1 LKGFELTGFKG
12 IVQVLSNYRRFM
24 AFELPKLPYATNAL
38 EPVVD
43 TETMEIHHG
52 RHHAAYVTN
61 LNKALEGQPTFAALK
76 LEELLA
82 KLSEVPEAIRVAV
95 RNNGGGHANHSMF
108 WEIMTPNKGTKPS
121 SELASAIT
129 AAFGSMDDFKTK
141 FNDAGVKQFGSG
153 WVFLIKSKSGAL
165 EVVSKP
171 NQDTPL
177 MEGITP
183 IMGNDVWEHAYY
195 LKHKNKRPDYL
206 AGWWEVVNWDAV
218 SARFAS
224 LK

>member
-1 LKGFELTGFKG
+1 MT
-12 IVQVLSNYRRFM
+12 
-24 AFELPKLPYATNAL
+24 FELPKLPYATNAL

-52 RHHAAYVTN
+52 KHHAAYVTN
-61 LNKALEGQPTFAALK
+61 LNKALESHPTFAALK
-76 LEELLA
+76 IEELLT
-82 KLSEVPEAIRVAV
+82 KLSEVPEAVRGAV

-121 SELASAIT
+121 AELAAAIT
-129 AAFGSMDDFKTK
+129 ASFGSMDEFKTK
-141 FNDAGVKQFGSG
+141 FNEAGVKQFGSG
-153 WVFLIKSKSGAL
+153 WVFLTKGKSGSL
-165 EVVSKP
+165 EITGRP

-177 MEGITP
+177 MEGVTP

-195 LKHKNKRPDYL
+195 LKHRNRRPDYL
-206 AGWWEVVNWDAV
+206 AAWWEVVNWDAV
-218 SARFAS
+218 SARFAH